1 MKARA
6 EQAARLH
13 HVRSEAHRV
22 LARLGMVA
30 AADIDIDALARAHY
44 ADIEH
49 EWIDGASARVL
60 RVGNRARICVSSAIT
75 ELGARRWIACH
86 EIGHLALD
94 HVIEHGPS
102 RIVERACTPVG
113 RERSFREREASVYAT
128 ELVMPA
134 PLVARLVDGAPVT
147 LDTAR
152 EIAHTFRTSL
162 LASAIR
168 LVELSGE
175 CCAVAY
181 CTLGEVTWMV
191 RSPSFPTWIPKR
203 RPVDVRSIASGYFEH
218 GTIENRAGF
227 VPADAWFP
235 IDRAPYGVTEITEH
249 AAIVPSCGAV
259 MSLLWIPRAR
269 TYETAPRIAVGA

>member
-1 MKARA
+1 VLARA

-13 HVRSEAHRV
+13 HVRGEAHRA

-30 AADIDIDALARAHY
+30 AADIDIEALALAHY
-44 ADIEH
+44 AEIEH

-60 RVGNRARICVSSAIT
+60 RVGDHARICVSSAIT
-75 ELGARRWIACH
+75 EPGARRWIAGH

-94 HVIEHGPS
+94 HVVERGPS
-102 RIVERACTPVG
+102 SIVERACTPVG

-128 ELVMPA
+128 ELLMPA
-134 PLVARLVDGAPVT
+134 PLVASLVRGSPMK
-147 LDTAR
+147 LDVAR
-152 EIAHTFRTSL
+152 EIARTFRTSL

-181 CTLGEVTWMV
+181 CMLGEVAWMV

-218 GTIENRAGF
+218 GSIEKRAGV

-235 IDRAPYGVTEITEH
+235 ENRAPAGITEIMEH
-249 AAIVPSCGAV
+249 AAIVPACGAV
-259 MSLLWIPRAR
+259 MSLLWIPRAH
-269 TYETAPRIAVGA
+269 ETAQAIAVGA